1 MKKHSLSV
9 ALVGA
14 LFSMTFCM
22 CSTPHKSEDVVFERV
37 TPESVGMSTEKL
49 ANADAVIHASIAGGE
64 IPGAVLAVVKLRTL
78 VCNAVGGAVI
88 E

>member
-37 TPESVGMSTEKL
+37 TPWVGKTMPCQVSM
-49 ANADAVIHASIAGGE
+49 DACSIQH
-64 IPGAVLAVVKLRTL
+64 
-78 VCNAVGGAVI
+78 
-88 E
+88 